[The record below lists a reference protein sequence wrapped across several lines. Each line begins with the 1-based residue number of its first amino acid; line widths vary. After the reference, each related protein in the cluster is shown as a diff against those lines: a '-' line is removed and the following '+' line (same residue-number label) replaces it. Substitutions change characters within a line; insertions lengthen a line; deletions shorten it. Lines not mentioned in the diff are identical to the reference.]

1 MLFVNKCERVTNRKF
16 IWSGLCYDA
25 IIIFEILQI
34 IGSLYFFCYVPHC
47 LQALVCSFSRFKRA
61 GIEGPT
67 PTMFMTTSKKCLK
80 RLAWIFNIAILL
92 AMLFYLLIWI
102 QLMTGKKQCVFIM
115 VQCHFTIA
123 HRLKMIEMWNRTK
136 NGL

>member
-1 MLFVNKCERVTNRKF
+1 MDAVCEQVRAGDKQEIHLEWPML
-16 IWSGLCYDA
+16 YDA

-80 RLAWIFNIAILL
+80 RLA
-92 AMLFYLLIWI
+92 
-102 QLMTGKKQCVFIM
+102 
-115 VQCHFTIA
+115 
-123 HRLKMIEMWNRTK
+123 
-136 NGL
+136 